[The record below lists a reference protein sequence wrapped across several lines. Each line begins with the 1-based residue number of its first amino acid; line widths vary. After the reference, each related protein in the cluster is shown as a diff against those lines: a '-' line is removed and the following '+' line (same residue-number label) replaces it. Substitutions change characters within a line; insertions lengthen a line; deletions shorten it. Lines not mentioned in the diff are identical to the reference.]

1 MSLVQNKKVGLSY
14 EILEKY
20 EAGIVLS
27 GSEVKSIRNKHGE
40 LGGAHVLIR
49 GGEAFIVGFEI
60 PPYQP
65 KNITTTYDPAK
76 TRKLILTKKE
86 ILEIE
91 RKSSEKGLTIIPISL
106 YNKGKLIKLE
116 IAIGRG
122 KNKFDKRQTIKKR
135 DVEREIGRTLKK

>member
-1 MSLVQNKKVGLSY
+1 MSLIHNKKVGLSY
-14 EILEKY
+14 EIISKY

-40 LGGAHVLIR
+40 LGGAHIIIR

-60 PPYQP
+60 PPYQA
-65 KNITTTYDPAK
+65 KNITTNYEPAR

-86 ILEIE
+86 ILELE
-91 RKSSEKGLTIIPISL
+91 RKSLEKGLTIVPISL
-106 YNKGKLIKLE
+106 YNKGKLLKLE

-122 KNKFDKRQTIKKR
+122 KNKFDKRQDIKKK
-135 DVEREIGRTLKK
+135 DIEREIGRSLKR

>member
-1 MSLVQNKKVGLSY
+1 MSLVQNKKAGLNY
-14 EILEKY
+14 EIIQKY

-40 LGGAHVLIR
+40 LAGAHVLIR
-49 GGEAFIVGFEI
+49 GGEAFIVGLEI

-65 KNITTTYDPAK
+65 KNITTEYEPGR
-76 TRKLILTKKE
+76 TRKLILTKAE
-86 ILEIE
+86 IYEIE
-91 RKSSEKGLTIIPISL
+91 RKTSEKGLTIIPVSL

-122 KNKFDKRQTIKKR
+122 KKKFDKRQDIKKR
-135 DVEREIGRTLKK
+135 DTEREIGRTLKN

>member
-1 MSLVQNKKVGLSY
+1 MSLVQNKKAGLDY
-14 EILEKY
+14 EIITKY

-40 LGGAHVLIR
+40 LGGAHILIR
-49 GGEAFIVGFEI
+49 GGEAFIVGLEI

-65 KNITTTYDPAK
+65 KNITTEYEPAR

-86 ILEIE
+86 IYEIE
-91 RKSSEKGLTIIPISL
+91 RKTSEKGLTIIPISL
-106 YNKGKLIKLE
+106 YNKGKLLKLE

-122 KNKFDKRQTIKKR
+122 KKKYDKRQDIKKR
-135 DVEREIGRTLKK
+135 DTEREIGRTLKA